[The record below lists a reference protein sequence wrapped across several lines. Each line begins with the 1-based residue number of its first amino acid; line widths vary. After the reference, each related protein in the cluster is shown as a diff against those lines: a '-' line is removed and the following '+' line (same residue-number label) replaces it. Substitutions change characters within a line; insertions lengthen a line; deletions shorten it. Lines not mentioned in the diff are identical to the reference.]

1 MPSHYGGGSS
11 PKMMMKSMKLTKTQ
25 MKKLEDHAKMHT
37 MKHIRSMKKDM
48 EKGMSFSQ
56 AHTAA
61 MKKVGNGK
69 K

>member
-1 MPSHYGGGSS
+1 MGAHLPSEK
-11 PKMMMKSMKLTKTQ
+11 KMMKDMKLTKAQ

-37 MKHIRSMKKDM
+37 MKHMRSMKKDM
-48 EKGMSFSQ
+48 KKGMTFSQ
-56 AHTAA
+56 AHSAA